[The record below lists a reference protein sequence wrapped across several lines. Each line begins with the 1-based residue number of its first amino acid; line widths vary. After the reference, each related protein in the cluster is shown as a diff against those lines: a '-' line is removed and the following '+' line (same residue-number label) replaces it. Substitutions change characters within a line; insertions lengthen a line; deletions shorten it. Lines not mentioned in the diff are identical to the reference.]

1 MGKIFSVRDSSKD
14 IQDSKGYSNTPEEND
29 TSTQRSLLKEK
40 QTLTIDFSFKSM
52 FFVLLLLGFIFF
64 AKQLM
69 SVILFVFLG
78 FVIMSTVSPVVKWLV
93 NKGLPKGLS
102 IGITY
107 FFLVIIILAFPVL
120 VSVPFINQ
128 LSGLVE
134 SLPNWINDSLHFL
147 KNFSLAGYSLDIE
160 SINKEIM
167 DILKGFPTVTN
178 VKSVATFISDFFG
191 IGAFLITSIVFSIYL
206 VSEHDS
212 FLDILLIRIISN
224 EKRDRVKKL
233 VLDVEDKLGNWVLGQ
248 GTVSLI
254 AATFSF
260 VILTVLKVPFA
271 LPLAMFAG
279 LINLIPNLGSTLAA
293 ITMTTVALI
302 SVSPL
307 NAAIVLVAFV
317 LYQLVENTVITP
329 KVMGNAVGLKPVVVL
344 LGVIVFITFL
354 GILGGF
360 VAIPLMV
367 ILKILYEFYID
378 LQKLEAKGIV

>member
-93 NKGLPKGLS
+93 NKGLPKGFS